1 MPRSPAIRL
10 NSVKISP
17 AIFSRSAEY
26 SAFASYDAVISRIAE
41 RNCGSTMVPT

>member
-1 MPRSPAIRL
+1 MPRSPAMRL

-26 SAFASYDAVISRIAE
+26 SALASYDAVISRMAD
-41 RNCGSTMVPT
+41 RNCGSTIVPM